1 MESGFQGVLLI
12 ENQLETSLMCRY
24 GWHPKSYR
32 ETILKTRS
40 IAFLN
45 SLGSPKNEAENNG
58 LTMST
63 TFSSAP
69 ASVRR
74 EQRPF
79 TPETQLQQGEPKV
92 KSPHL
97 NVTPNSICSIYSPY
111 VSREGQGTSILNVQG
126 HSSMTYIFGAQP
138 L

>member
-24 GWHPKSYR
+24 GWQAKTHR
-32 ETILKTRS
+32 ETMLKTRS
-40 IAFLN
+40 IAYLN
-45 SLGSPKNEAENNG
+45 SLGSLKKEENNR

-74 EQRPF
+74 E
-79 TPETQLQQGEPKV
+79 
-92 KSPHL
+92 
-97 NVTPNSICSIYSPY
+97 
-111 VSREGQGTSILNVQG
+111 
-126 HSSMTYIFGAQP
+126 
-138 L
+138 